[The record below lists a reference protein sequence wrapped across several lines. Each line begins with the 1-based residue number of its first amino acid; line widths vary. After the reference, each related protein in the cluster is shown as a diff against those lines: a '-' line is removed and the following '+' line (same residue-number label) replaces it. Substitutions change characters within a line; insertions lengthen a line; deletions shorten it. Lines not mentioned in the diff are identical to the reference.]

1 MESDVQREQSAVINS
16 QSDTQNPNMKK
27 ALLALA
33 AMVVSSS
40 VFGQGT
46 LIFKTLGVQN
56 AAGTGTYNVPL
67 FANDGN
73 NVINGV
79 STGNTPPEAG
89 LPGAG
94 GLAGGVTIGLFA
106 PGGLT
111 PFATAVLGTSAAQSP
126 YAVTPASQTVAV
138 PGSGAGTTP
147 TITIRAWQGGNFAQA
162 QAGGL
167 NWGEWTLTTKPL
179 GGDPGGGALPITPPT
194 LTGWGPENG
203 TGYELNATVPE
214 PTTIALGVLGVGA
227 LVLARRRK

>member
-1 MESDVQREQSAVINS
+1 
-16 QSDTQNPNMKK
+16 MKK
-27 ALLALA
+27 ALLAVA

-40 VFGQGT
+40 VYAQGT

-73 NVINGV
+73 NGGV
-79 STGNTPPEAG
+79 GNIPPEAG

-94 GLAGGVTIGLFA
+94 TLAGGVTIGLFA

-111 PFATAVLGTSAAQSP
+111 PFATSVLGTTAAQSP

-138 PGSGAGTTP
+138 PGSAPGTTP
-147 TITIRAWQGGNFAQA
+147 TITIRAWQGTSFVQA
-162 QAGGL
+162 QNGGL

-194 LTGWGPENG
+194 LTGWGAENG
-203 TGYELNATVPE
+203 SGFELNQAPE

>member
-1 MESDVQREQSAVINS
+1 
-16 QSDTQNPNMKK
+16 MKK
-27 ALLALA
+27 ALLAVA

-40 VFGQGT
+40 VYAQGT

-73 NVINGV
+73 NLIG
-79 STGNTPPEAG
+79 STYVGNTPPEAG

-94 GLAGGVTIGLFA
+94 TLAGGVTIGLFA
-106 PGGLT
+106 PNGLT
-111 PFATAVLGTSAAQSP
+111 PFATSVLGTTAAQSP

-138 PGSGAGTTP
+138 PGSAPGTTP
-147 TITIRAWQGGNFAQA
+147 TITIRAWQGTSFAQA

-167 NWGEWTLTTKPL
+167 NWGEWTVTTKQL

-194 LTGWGPENG
+194 LTGWGAENG
-203 TGYELNATVPE
+203 TGFELNQTVPE
-214 PTTIALGVLGVGA
+214 PTTVAFAVLGVGA